1 MIRTAFL
8 KDLDYPTALKVQL
21 DAVTGIETGD
31 TEIVYG
37 IEHAPCI
44 TLGRRSRGLS
54 EELKDTQIP
63 IYSIQRGGLATYH
76 GPGQLTVYPIIKID
90 RYGLGVRRWVELL
103 ESVTIS
109 LLLRYGVQAQTKE
122 GYPGVWTVNGK
133 IASIGLQI
141 KNGISMHGLSL
152 NTKAQFEGFHLINPC
167 GIENINLSSLESEIG
182 RIIPATLLFE
192 ELTFDLKNTL
202 SNLTTTP
209 N

>member
-8 KDLDYPTALKVQL
+8 KNLDYPTSLKVQL
-21 DAVTGIETGD
+21 DAVEAIEAGG

-54 EELKDTQIP
+54 EDLKKTHIP
-63 IYSIQRGGLATYH
+63 IYPILRGGLATYH
-76 GPGQLTVYPIIKID
+76 GPEQLTVYPIIKID
-90 RYGLGVRRWVELL
+90 SYGLGVRRWVELL
-103 ESVTIS
+103 EKVTIS
-109 LLLRYGVQAQTKE
+109 LFRRYGVQAQTKE
-122 GYPGVWTVNGK
+122 GYPGVWTANGK

-141 KNGISMHGLSL
+141 RNGISMHGLSI

-167 GIENINLSSLESEIG
+167 GIENISLSSLETEIS
-182 RIIPATLLFE
+182 RIIPATVLFE

-202 SNLTTTP
+202 SNLTKTP